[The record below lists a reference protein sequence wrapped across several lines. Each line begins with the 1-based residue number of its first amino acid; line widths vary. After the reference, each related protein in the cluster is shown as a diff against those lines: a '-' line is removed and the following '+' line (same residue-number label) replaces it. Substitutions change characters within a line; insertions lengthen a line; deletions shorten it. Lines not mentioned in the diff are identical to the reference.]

1 MRILIYNWRDL
12 KHPLAGGA
20 EVYTDQVARVWV
32 EQGHQV
38 TLFTSAVEGRSEW
51 DIAAGGYQVIRRGGR
66 HGVYR
71 EARQFWE
78 EEGRGHFDLVV
89 DEVNTRPFGCP
100 RWVTDTPVVAV
111 IHQVAREVWFHET
124 LLPVALVGRFWLE
137 QHWLRTYQEVPTVT
151 LSQSSRQSL
160 FQYGLRDVT
169 VVAPG
174 FRPGP
179 ESVCRR
185 PRNEVPTFVFVGRLS
200 SNKRPDDALRA
211 FELIRTRVPEA
222 RLWVLG
228 AGPME
233 ERLRRRG
240 SENVEFLGHSSEEE
254 KLERMAS
261 AHALFVTSVREGWGL
276 VVTEA
281 ASVGTPAIG
290 YDVPGLR
297 DSIAASGGLL
307 VHPQP
312 EQLAATV
319 IAELSALLHGTH
331 QAAARGIISWEE
343 VAAAILA
350 CSPGATPV
358 GTLITAAS
366 PPPVREPRVET
377 FVA

>member
-12 KHPLAGGA
+12 GHSLAGGA
-20 EVYTDQVARVWV
+20 EVYTDNVARVWV

-38 TLFTSAVEGRSEW
+38 TLFTSAVEGRSAW
-51 DIAAGGYQVIRRGGR
+51 DIGAGGYQVIRQGSR

-71 EARQFWE
+71 AAREFWE
-78 EEGRGHFDLVV
+78 TEGRGHFDLVV

-100 RWVTDTPVVAV
+100 RWVQETPVVAV

-124 LLPVALVGRFWLE
+124 PLPVALLGRFWLE
-137 QHWLRTYQEVPTVT
+137 QHWLRTYEDVPTVT

-160 FQYGLRDVT
+160 YQYGLRNVT

-179 ESVCRR
+179 ASVGRESRDKA
-185 PRNEVPTFVFVGRLS
+185 PTFAFVGRLS

-211 FELIRTRVPEA
+211 FELIRAQVPEA
-222 RLWVLG
+222 CLWVLG
-228 AGPME
+228 SGPME
-233 ERLRRRG
+233 ERLRRG
-240 SENVEFLGHSSEEE
+240 NPKNVEFLGRCSEVE
-254 KLERMAS
+254 KLERMAA
-261 AHALFVTSVREGWGL
+261 AHALLVTSVREGWGL

-281 ASVGTPAIG
+281 ASVGTPSIG

-319 IAELSALLHGTH
+319 LAELPALLHGTY
-331 QAAARGIISWEE
+331 QAAPRGIISWEE

-350 CSPGATPV
+350 CSP
-358 GTLITAAS
+358 AAS
-366 PPPVREPRVET
+366 LVGSPPGSAPSRESESTAET
-377 FVA
+377 IVA

>member
-12 KHPLAGGA
+12 EHPLKGGA

-38 TLFTSAVEGRSEW
+38 TVFTSKVDGRSEW
-51 DIAAGGYQVIRRGGR
+51 DIAPGGYQVIRRGSR
-66 HGVYR
+66 HGVYPS
-71 EARQFWE
+71 ARRFWE

-100 RWVTDTPVVAV
+100 RWVSDTPVVAV

-124 LLPVALVGRFWLE
+124 PLPVALMGRFWLE
-137 QHWLRTYQEVPTVT
+137 QHWLKAYQDVPTVT

-160 FQYGLRDVT
+160 YQYGLRDVT

-174 FRPGP
+174 FHPRPG
-179 ESVCRR
+179 SVSCTSRSD
-185 PRNEVPTFVFVGRLS
+185 EPTFVFVGRLS

-228 AGPME
+228 VGPME
-233 ERLRRRG
+233 ERLRRRF
-240 SENVEFLGHSSEEE
+240 SENVEFLGHSSEQE
-254 KLERMAS
+254 KLDRMAR
-261 AHALFVTSVREGWGL
+261 AHALLVTSVREGWGL

-312 EQLAATV
+312 EQLASTV
-319 IAELSALLHGTH
+319 IAELPALLHGSH
-331 QAAARGIISWEE
+331 RAAARGIISWEA
-343 VAAAILA
+343 VAAGILSCA
-350 CSPGATPV
+350 PIDLPSRVSAVTQAVV
-358 GTLITAAS
+358 G
-366 PPPVREPRVET
+366 PEPRMRSV
-377 FVA
+377 VA

>member
-12 KHPLAGGA
+12 EHPLSGGA
-20 EVYTDQVARVWV
+20 EVYTDQVARVWIA
-32 EQGHQV
+32 QGHEV

-51 DIAAGGYQVIRRGGR
+51 DIAAGGYQVIRRGSR

-71 EARQFWE
+71 AARQFWE

-100 RWVTDTPVVAV
+100 RWVNDTPVVAV

-124 LLPVALVGRFWLE
+124 PLPVALMGRFWLE
-137 QHWLRTYQEVPTVT
+137 QHWLRTYRDVPTVT

-160 FQYGLRDVT
+160 YQYGLQDVT

-174 FRPGP
+174 FRHAP
-179 ESVCRR
+179 ESGCRR
-185 PRNEVPTFVFVGRLS
+185 SRNENPTFIFVGRLS
-200 SNKRPDDALRA
+200 SNKRPDDALHA
-211 FELIRTRVPEA
+211 FDLIRSRIPEA

-228 AGPME
+228 SGPME

-240 SENVEFLGHSSEEE
+240 SENVEFFGHSSEEE

-261 AHALFVTSVREGWGL
+261 AHALLVTSVREGWGL

-312 EQLAATV
+312 EHLAATV
-319 IAELSALLHGTH
+319 IAELPALLRGTWH
-331 QAAARGIISWEE
+331 ASPRGIISWEE

-350 CSPGATPV
+350 CIPGSTSV
-358 GTLITAAS
+358 GTLIS
-366 PPPVREPRVET
+366 PSQPADAEPRVT
-377 FVA
+377 AHVA